1 MIQRSLLTCPRFVAE
16 ARRVGTDPGLIF
28 RCSANPALYCPK
40 LKNQSSVK
48 CLAHTNT
55 HFGIRIGAFPAKT
68 KWTHWFLRDS
78 DEGAANVGLLSLS
91 LWHPNTEHL
100 PFNCLGA
107 MISLHSRQRQRGD
120 LMVSSSLSHWRANVS
135 GRARQSKGRSWD
147 SSWRHEYRHS
157 KSARLSRPRFFKGE
171 QNS

>member
-1 MIQRSLLTCPRFVAE
+1 M
-16 ARRVGTDPGLIF
+16 
-28 RCSANPALYCPK
+28 K
-40 LKNQSSVK
+40 QSSVK

-107 MISLHSRQRQRGD
+107 MISLYTPGKDSVAMLWSLAHCLIGGPTSLGGPGRVRGGAEIPHDVMSTDFQISALEPPFFQR
-120 LMVSSSLSHWRANVS
+120 RA
-135 GRARQSKGRSWD
+135 
-147 SSWRHEYRHS
+147 
-157 KSARLSRPRFFKGE
+157 E
-171 QNS
+171 QLVLVLHQTQVLAIGGP

>member
-55 HFGIRIGAFPAKT
+55 HFGSRVGALPAKT
-68 KWTHWFLRDS
+68 KLTHWFLRDS
-78 DEGAANVGLLSLS
+78 DEGATNVHRFLLS
-91 LWHPNTEHL
+91 HPNTEHL
-100 PFNCLGA
+100 PFICLGA
-107 MISLHSRQRQRGD
+107 MMSFHSRQRQCGD
-120 LMVSSSLSHWRANVS
+120 RTVSSSLSYGRAKLS
-135 GRARQSKGRSWD
+135 GRARQSKGRSLD
-147 SSWRHEYRHS
+147 
-157 KSARLSRPRFFKGE
+157 AL
-171 QNS
+171 